1 MCSVYGDCWKKGAL
15 HSGIFMPEIEWR
27 ADKMPEQ
34 SFVDL
39 TNSSFLD
46 LPLTW
51 CRAVRFRSE
60 PHQASSSPL
69 LSFISHTLSI
79 THSDRCALNT
89 LLHTSFILQDSSELI
104 LDFKLSSVWTA
115 SQSLSLAHVLSCD
128 CAPHV
133 IFSCASFAS
142 CVMFSLVC
150 CLARWFS
157 VSPCRY
163 IVLMSAL
170 L

>member
-1 MCSVYGDCWKKGAL
+1 MCSFYGDCWKKGAL
-15 HSGIFMPEIEWR
+15 HSGISMPEIEWR

-51 CRAVRFRSE
+51 CRAIRFRSE
-60 PHQASSSPL
+60 PHQGPLPLCSHSSLTLYP
-69 LSFISHTLSI
+69 SHIQTG
-79 THSDRCALNT
+79 CFLN
-89 LLHTSFILQDSSELI
+89 HTSPHIIHSPGLLWAHPRLQKCPPFER
-104 LDFKLSSVWTA
+104 LSVP
-115 SQSLSLAHVLSCD
+115 SLAHVLSCD

-150 CLARWFS
+150 CLVRWFS